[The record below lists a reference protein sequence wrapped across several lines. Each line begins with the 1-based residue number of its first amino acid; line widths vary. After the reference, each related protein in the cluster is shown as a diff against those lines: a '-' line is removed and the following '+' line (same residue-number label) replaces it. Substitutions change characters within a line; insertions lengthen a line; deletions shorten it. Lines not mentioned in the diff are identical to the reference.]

1 MSVSNFEE
9 QVFTY
14 LWRGLVLAGLVTVL
28 WGILVP
34 VSNDQTQGQAQ
45 GATNTASSRARGSSA
60 DNEAR

>member
-28 WGILVP
+28 WGVLAP
-34 VSNDQTQGQAQ
+34 PPNAQTQGQAQ
-45 GATNTASSRARGSSA
+45 GATNTASSRARSSSA

>member
-28 WGILVP
+28 WGILAP
-34 VSNDQTQGQAQ
+34 APSAQPQGQAQ
-45 GATNTASSRARGSSA
+45 GATNTASTRARGSST

>member
-9 QVFTY
+9 QVFAY

-28 WGILVP
+28 WGILAPAPNTQV
-34 VSNDQTQGQAQ
+34 QGQAQ
-45 GATNTASSRARGSSA
+45 GATNTASSRARSSSA

>member
-28 WGILVP
+28 WGILAP
-34 VSNDQTQGQAQ
+34 APNPQTQGPAQ
-45 GATNTASSRARGSSA
+45 GATNTASSRARASSA
-60 DNEAR
+60 DDEAR

>member
-14 LWRGLVLAGLVTVL
+14 LWRDLVLAGLVTAL
-28 WGILVP
+28 WGILAP
-34 VSNDQTQGQAQ
+34 APSAQPQGQAQ
-45 GATNTASSRARGSSA
+45 GATNTASSSARSYSA

>member
-9 QVFTY
+9 QVFAY

-28 WGILVP
+28 WGILAP
-34 VSNDQTQGQAQ
+34 APNNQSQGQAQ
-45 GATNTASSRARGSSA
+45 GATNTASSRVRSSPA